1 MFWETISQYAY
12 SEDNKIEKS
21 IIFYFNVCHREK
33 LFNKKIKENLNFV
46 NFRIL
51 NHLSI
56 LKLTVI
62 FKEIRVFLLV
72 LPGYFVLFVFFAV
85 FSVFRK
91 PENMKIKLHFQNTSP
106 YFCLNPDLMLGG
118 GLLSDRMYGYFEY
131 FLICRRAC
139 IFTNNYRQK
148 L

>member
-1 MFWETISQYAY
+1 MFWEQISKYAY
-12 SEDNKIEKS
+12 SEDKKSEKF
-21 IIFYFNVCHREK
+21 IIFHFKVCHREK

-46 NFRIL
+46 NFRML
-51 NHLSI
+51 YHLSM

-118 GLLSDRMYGYFEY
+118 VLLSDRMYF
-131 FLICRRAC
+131 FTNFWKSFTAC
-139 IFTNNYRQK
+139 ISRT
-148 L
+148 